1 MRGRKGMYV
10 KMYSLRGEPGAV
22 NEQPADVVAAARYA
36 RARARSR
43 IHTNTAK
50 AHVEKRRINSVK
62 VRRLKKVVSNGHL
75 KLACTYPL

>member
-36 RARARSR
+36 RARALARAYTQTQR
-43 IHTNTAK
+43 
-50 AHVEKRRINSVK
+50 
-62 VRRLKKVVSNGHL
+62 
-75 KLACTYPL
+75 KLTWKSGGLIL